1 MTSSLSQ
8 RTEKILSEL
17 VAATNAHDL
26 DALMAC
32 FAPDYVNE
40 TPAHPSRSFTGS
52 AQVRRNWA
60 RLFDA
65 IPDLRAEVSQSV
77 VDGSVAWT
85 EWELS
90 GTRRDG
96 TDHHMRGV
104 MIFTAA
110 DGVLTSVRFY
120 MEPVESADGD
130 IDEAISRAAGT
141 SPVAYRPVPHRKD
154 RS

>member
-1 MTSSLSQ
+1 MAGSPAQ
-8 RTEKILSEL
+8 ATEKILSEL

-26 DALMAC
+26 DALVAC

-52 AQVRRNWA
+52 EQVRRNWA

-65 IPDLRAEVSQSV
+65 IPDLRAEVRQSAV
-77 VDGSVAWT
+77 TGGVAWT

-96 TDHHMRGV
+96 TEHLMRGV
-104 MIFTAA
+104 MIFTAV
-110 DGVLTSVRFY
+110 DGLFSSVRFY
-120 MEPVESADGD
+120 MEPVGRADGD
-130 IDEAISRAAGT
+130 IDDAIARAAGA
-141 SPVAYRPVPHRKD
+141 SPVSFRKD

>member
-1 MTSSLSQ
+1 MTGSLSQ

-26 DALMAC
+26 DALVAC
-32 FAPDYVNE
+32 FAPDYRNE

-52 AQVRRNWA
+52 EQVRLNWT
-60 RLFDA
+60 RMFDA
-65 IPDLRAEVSQSV
+65 IPDLRAEVTQSA
-77 VDGSVAWT
+77 VDGGVAWT

-96 TDHHMRGV
+96 TEHLMRGV

-110 DGVLTSVRFY
+110 DGVFTSVRFY
-120 MEPVESADGD
+120 LEPVERADGD
-130 IDEAISRAAGT
+130 IDDTIARAAGA
-141 SPVAYRPVPHRKD
+141 SPV
-154 RS
+154 S